1 MQRVRSIRS
10 LPDGF
15 REFTPPPGPEPIWSV
30 LAECVDVAR
39 RVGAP
44 DVTVEEVF
52 DGRRTKVSI
61 RVAQIEKRACTI
73 ASEE

>member
-1 MQRVRSIRS
+1 MRS

-15 REFTPPPGPEPIWSV
+15 REFTPPPGPESIWSV

-39 RVGAP
+39 RLGAP
-44 DVTVEEVF
+44 VVTVEEVF

-61 RVAQIEKRACTI
+61 RVAQIQER
-73 ASEE
+73 S